1 MASAAGRE
9 SIVNINSIGSA
20 VLILSRQFRRLA
32 EAAGAQWTEE
42 DDNEI
47 AHAAELIVD
56 EAFTCVSTDQFCG
69 IG

>member
-1 MASAAGRE
+1 MASAADRE
-9 SIVNINSIGSA
+9 SIVNINPIGSA

-47 AHAAELIVD
+47 AHAVELIVD
-56 EAFTCVSTDQFCG
+56 EAFICISTDQFCG